1 MSVRNLLIATSVIA
15 TGFAG
20 GLALAQ
26 PNTQPGPMGPG
37 SMGPGPHGQHMQMQ
51 ADQAGPARFIEGRIA
66 FLRTEL
72 KLTAAQQQLFDTLA
86 NEMRASATTMQARF
100 EAHRQQASAQQP
112 VQLSAVERLEQRQAM
127 MKEMV
132 TAQDRYLA
140 ALKPLYQSLSDEQKN
155 TADTLLAKGMGGHG
169 MGKHGMMGKHGPRY
183 H

>member
-26 PNTQPGPMGPG
+26 PNTQPGP
-37 SMGPGPHGQHMQMQ
+37 MGPGPHGQHMQMQ

-72 KLTAAQQQLFDTLA
+72 KLTAAQQPLFDTLA
-86 NEMRASATTMQARF
+86 NEMRASATAMQARF

-132 TAQDRYLA
+132 AAQDRYLA
-140 ALKPLYQSLSDEQKN
+140 ALKPLYQSLSDEQKK

-169 MGKHGMMGKHGPRY
+169 MAKHGMMGKHGARY

>member
-1 MSVRNLLIATSVIA
+1 MSVRNLFIATSVIA

-20 GLALAQ
+20 GLAFA
-26 PNTQPGPMGPG
+26 QPGPQMGPG
-37 SMGPGPHGQHMQMQ
+37 SMGPGPHGGQHMQMQ

-72 KLTAAQQQLFDTLA
+72 KLTTAQQPLFDTLA
-86 NEMRASATTMQARF
+86 NEMRASATAMQARF

-127 MKEMV
+127 MQEMV
-132 TAQDRYLA
+132 SAQARYLA
-140 ALKPLYQSLSDEQKN
+140 ALKPLYQSLSDEQKK
-155 TADTLLAKGMGGHG
+155 TADTLLARGMGG
-169 MGKHGMMGKHGPRY
+169 MGKHGMMGKHASRY